1 MHGQSAQQTR
11 PIKPSSGCKLS
22 QTINGDGAGREDGRS
37 CEDRRSRREDVAM
50 APFKDA
56 GDAGTGGR
64 CSVLLELHVVGGAH
78 LHFSLAYILPVGA
91 QDGAA

>member
-1 MHGQSAQQTR
+1 
-11 PIKPSSGCKLS
+11 
-22 QTINGDGAGREDGRS
+22 
-37 CEDRRSRREDVAM
+37 M